1 MEEAAAISTND
12 RHLYIISRSTEENA
26 RTYATPATI
35 LLRDVMSLTYTYRN
49 EAGDVVRSYTC
60 GGAPKSRTVWN
71 GRYSEVSTAEA
82 TFGSQPLFDGY
93 DEQGRALDG
102 FHPDRFVI
110 TRNGS
115 RTSVTPGT
123 ILLRA
128 VPSLTYT
135 VTNEAGA
142 TVRTYTCDRADKAF
156 YDDHW
161 RGVHNAEF
169 MSPECALSFDS
180 YDADGNELPDGRYTV
195 TIEAATYGPSSATQ
209 RTSYS
214 FAVDTVSPVVSNV
227 TVSGEGEERML
238 SFDVTDASP
247 IAGYG
252 FKTDP
257 DGALTLWRVN
267 SDPSSRSDDGLY
279 HEHFDAK
286 LPSVLSK
293 LGGDPATIQLV
304 VWDWVDN
311 TATSSVSLKAEDTP
325 APAPTPKAGVW
336 KWDGRGWWYRYEDG
350 SYPADATLVIDG
362 VTYRFDAAGYMRT
375 GWVKD
380 QGAWYYH
387 SSSGAQTTGW
397 VFSGARWY
405 YLSPDSGVMVTGW
418 VQVGSTWYY
427 LNPSDGAM
435 VTGWLKEGG
444 YWYYLQ
450 PASGAMVTGWLKIW
464 GTWYHFADNGQLI
477 S

>member
-1 MEEAAAISTND
+1 MTFTSADGQPNLTVPYMGFYGSWG
-12 RHLYIISRSTEENA
+12 
-26 RTYATPATI
+26 TPAI
-35 LLRDVMSLTYTYRN
+35 
-49 EAGDVVRSYTC
+49 
-60 GGAPKSRTVWN
+60 
-71 GRYSEVSTAEA
+71 
-82 TFGSQPLFDGY
+82 F
-93 DEQGRALDG
+93 DEQAPNNHNVGYGSTLMSGNLPFGQFNPFEMEDERALHG
-102 FHPDRFVI
+102 FYPDRFVI

-142 TVRTYTCDRADKAF
+142 TVRTYTCDRADKGF

-169 MSPECALSFDS
+169 MSPGCDPSFDS

-209 RTSYS
+209 HTSYS

-257 DGALTLWRVN
+257 DGALTLWSVN
-267 SDPSSRSDDGLY
+267 SYPSSRSDDGLY
-279 HEHFDAK
+279 HEHFEAK
-286 LPSVLSK
+286 LPSVLSQ
-293 LGGDPATIQLV
+293 LGGNPATIQLV
-304 VWDWVDN
+304 VWDWVEN
-311 TATSSVSLKAEDTP
+311 RATSSVSLKADDT
-325 APAPTPKAGVW
+325 PAPTPKVGEW

-350 SYPADATLVIDG
+350 SFPADAVLVIDG

-375 GWVKD
+375 GWVFEGG
-380 QGAWYYH
+380 QWFYH
-387 SSSGAQTTGW
+387 AASGAQVSGW
-397 VFSGARWY
+397 VLSGVSWY
-405 YLSPDSGVMVTGW
+405 YLEPATGAMATGW
-418 VQVGSTWYY
+418 VQVGATWYY
-427 LNPSDGAM
+427 LSPATGAM
-435 VTGWLKEGG
+435 HTGWLSEGG
-444 YWYYLQ
+444 HWYYLQ
-450 PASGAMVTGWLKIW
+450 SGSGAMATGWLRIW

>member
-1 MEEAAAISTND
+1 M
-12 RHLYIISRSTEENA
+12 R
-26 RTYATPATI
+26 P
-35 LLRDVMSLTYTYRN
+35 
-49 EAGDVVRSYTC
+49 
-60 GGAPKSRTVWN
+60 
-71 GRYSEVSTAEA
+71 
-82 TFGSQPLFDGY
+82 
-93 DEQGRALDG
+93 
-102 FHPDRFVI
+102 
-110 TRNGS
+110 
-115 RTSVTPGT
+115 
-123 ILLRA
+123 
-128 VPSLTYT
+128 
-135 VTNEAGA
+135 
-142 TVRTYTCDRADKAF
+142 
-156 YDDHW
+156 
-161 RGVHNAEF
+161 
-169 MSPECALSFDS
+169 SFDS

-350 SYPADATLVIDG
+350 SYPADAAVVIDG

-387 SSSGAQTTGW
+387 SSSGTQTTGW

-444 YWYYLQ
+444 HWYYLQ